1 MNAVRLP
8 SPGRLLTG
16 YVPSTDLPPQ
26 TPSRAPRSASAN
38 PAVTNAQG
46 VRLLRAN
53 VTSLNC
59 SIVKDQS
66 PQALGVTCW
75 FDARDDGVPYDVEL
89 KFTGTKTETDSEE
102 PRSFVATRTVSGVLP
117 GIGAMAYT
125 TRFADIEPGIWNIT
139 AGAVEPGSTRPPK
152 ELVTAAGHTAFRP
165 VVSEV
170 APGMSMG
177 AWPAMVGLGAL
188 AGVGSLLALVA
199 RYDISVWATLILAV
213 VACVVGL
220 VGAKVYYLIQS
231 TGRTSLLS
239 SAGMCIQGFVIAA
252 FVTVIAGAKLW
263 GLPWASL
270 LDLAVPGLMFGML
283 LGRFGCW
290 RGGCCAGRPS
300 TSRLALWSTDRELGV
315 RRIPVQLIEGAA
327 AGVLGVVASLLVWRS
342 LPQPPGAL
350 FVADIAV
357 YVILRQLLF
366 PLRGQAQHSRRGR
379 YAAFIV
385 ATVALV
391 AAVWLLASSA
401 N

>member
-1 MNAVRLP
+1 M
-8 SPGRLLTG
+8 
-16 YVPSTDLPPQ
+16 
-26 TPSRAPRSASAN
+26 
-38 PAVTNAQG
+38 TNAQG